1 MHSDARA
8 VILTASPVPGGRAA
22 VEAVPR
28 SENSW
33 G

>member
-8 VILTASPVPGGRAA
+8 VILTAGSPPGGRTV

-28 SENSW
+28 SENS
-33 G
+33 